1 LRHFCYYITEIFSVL
16 NEDED
21 ISITTNLNSP
31 GDYVVAFSQ
40 GMDFIQEHWFAF
52 LFIFAVLFG
61 GSYEVSGLK
70 IDIPSVRGLIKWVCN
85 RKHDNSIKSLE
96 AEKLKKEI
104 SGIDLD
110 NELKRIQ
117 IAREKEESVL
127 QKMPTDQELEKL
139 QKASRALELQEPDS
153 KVVIFPSSNE
163 GNHRDGSS

>member
-1 LRHFCYYITEIFSVL
+1 M
-16 NEDED
+16 NA
-21 ISITTNLNSP
+21 P